1 MDQAPENSH
10 KQEVGYALS
19 SRDFLTY
26 VDGLPTIKI
35 NDLVE
40 SESGIR
46 GWVSALFP
54 DKVEVLLLDEGMVS
68 PGELFKRLDNRLS
81 INLGAHLIGRVIN
94 PLGIP
99 IDGKRLSAQTNK
111 GQVKSEL
118 DNQAPGIEA
127 RKFIT
132 DQFATGITLVD
143 TLIPLAKGQR
153 EMVLGDAHSGKTAF
167 LIDLIVNQNDNPNT
181 ICIYASIGKPV
192 TQLRNLI
199 DVLKS
204 NGALTHTIIIASTSS
219 ESPPLIYL
227 TPQTAFT
234 IAEYFQRMGKDVL
247 LILDDIGI
255 HAKIYREISLLSGKS
270 PGRESYPGD
279 IFYQHAHLLERAGNF
294 KLEAGGGSITAL
306 PVMELNLSDF
316 ATYIPT
322 NLIGM
327 TDGHLMFKASL
338 HSQGQVPA
346 IDISLS
352 VSRVGRQTQN
362 RLHNVLAGS
371 IRELLAQ
378 AADLET
384 ISRFS
389 SELPVETRLIL
400 KRKSIVEE
408 LIKQESLTDIP
419 MEVQIVIL
427 GLTFTNM
434 FTDKDL
440 SFVQRNK
447 GILIDAFKKNP
458 QLSSFADKVFKLETM
473 EDLLKALEPLVP
485 NLLRFCK

>member
-1 MDQAPENSH
+1 MNNPNT
-10 KQEVGYALS
+10 EVGYALS
-19 SRDFLTY
+19 SRDFL
-26 VDGLPTIKI
+26 VFLDGMPSVRI
-35 NDLVE
+35 NDLVQ
-40 SESGIR
+40 SERGLR
-46 GWVSALFP
+46 GWVNALYP
-54 DKVEVLLLDEGMVS
+54 DKVEVLMLDEGIVS
-68 PGELFKRLDNRLS
+68 PGELFKRLPNRLS
-81 INLGAHLIGRVIN
+81 ISLGQYLMGRIIN
-94 PLGIP
+94 PLGVP
-99 IDGKRLSAQTNK
+99 VDGRRINPQTK
-111 GQVKSEL
+111 TEAVSEL
-118 DNQAPGIEA
+118 DTSAPGIQS

-132 DQFATGITLVD
+132 DQFLTGITLVD

-181 ICIYASIGKPV
+181 ICIYASMGKPV

-199 DVLKS
+199 DVLKN
-204 NGALTHTIIIASTSS
+204 NGAMSHTVIIASTSS

-234 IAEYFQRMGKDVL
+234 IAEYFQKMGKDVL

-294 KLEAGGGSITAL
+294 KPEAGGGSITAL
-306 PVMELNLSDF
+306 PVMELNLADF

-327 TDGHLMFKASL
+327 TDGHFMFKASL
-338 HSQGQVPA
+338 HSQGQIPA

-362 RLHNVLAGS
+362 RLHNLLAGS
-371 IRELLAQ
+371 IKQLLAQ
-378 AADLET
+378 AAELET

-389 SELPVETRLIL
+389 SELPVETRLTL
-400 KRKSIVEE
+400 KRKSIIEE
-408 LIKQESLTDIP
+408 LIRQDSLTDIP
-419 MEVQIVIL
+419 LEVQVVIL

-434 FTDKDL
+434 FLDKDL

-447 GILIDAFKKNP
+447 VALISAFKKDP
-458 QLSSFADKVFKLETM
+458 ALKAFADKIFKLETM
-473 EDLLKALEPLVP
+473 EDLIKSLEQAVPGLLKL
-485 NLLRFCK
+485 CK

>member
-1 MDQAPENSH
+1 MSYEQ

-19 SRDFLTY
+19 SRDFLAY
-26 VDGLPTIKI
+26 LDGMPTIRI

-40 SESGIR
+40 SEGGIR
-46 GWVSALFP
+46 GWVSSLHP
-54 DKVEVLLLDEGMVS
+54 DKVEILLLDEGIVS
-68 PGELFKRLDNRLS
+68 PGQLFKRLDNRLS
-81 INLGAHLIGRVIN
+81 ISLGAHLIGRVIN
-94 PLGIP
+94 PLGVP
-99 IDGKRLSAQTNK
+99 IDGKRIDPQTKNA
-111 GQVKSEL
+111 VVSEL
-118 DNQAPGIEA
+118 DGSAPGIQA

-132 DQFATGITLVD
+132 DQFATGITLID

-153 EMVLGDAHSGKTAF
+153 ELVLGDAHSGKTAF
-167 LIDLIVNQNDNPNT
+167 LIDLIVNQNDNPNS

-204 NGALTHTIIIASTSS
+204 NGALSHTIIIASTSS

-234 IAEYFQRMGKDVL
+234 IAEYFQKMGKDVL

-306 PVMELNLSDF
+306 PVMELNLADF

-327 TDGHLMFKASL
+327 TDGHFMFKASL
-338 HSQGQVPA
+338 HSQGQIPA
-346 IDISLS
+346 IDITLS

-362 RLHNVLAGS
+362 RLHNLLAGS
-371 IRELLAQ
+371 IRSVLAQ
-378 AADLET
+378 ASDLET
-384 ISRFS
+384 VSRFS
-389 SELPVETRLIL
+389 AELPVETRLVL
-400 KRKSIVEE
+400 KRKSMIEE

-419 MEVQIVIL
+419 IEVQIVML
-427 GLTFTNM
+427 GLIFTNM
-434 FTDKDL
+434 FVDKDL
-440 SFVQRNK
+440 SFLQRNK
-447 GILIDAFKKNP
+447 DALMEAFKKNS
-458 QLSSFADKVFKLETM
+458 QLKAFADSALKLETI
-473 EDLLKALEPLVP
+473 EDLLKALEPVVP
-485 NLLRFCK
+485 SLLKLCK